1 MALEENTLAVDHIMA
16 EMIPEGAVALCGE
29 RAYAGHPLMFG
40 TGLRGVP
47 QCPACLTAASVTI
60 IGKTMPAFT
69 GTATVGKRMAN
80 GTPVE

>member
-1 MALEENTLAVDHIMA
+1 MAEDTLAMDHIMA
-16 EMIPEGAVALCGE
+16 DTTPEGAVALCGE

-40 TGLRGVP
+40 TGSRGVP
-47 QCPACLTAASVTI
+47 QCPACLTAASVGL

-69 GTATVGKRMAN
+69 ATATVGKRMAD